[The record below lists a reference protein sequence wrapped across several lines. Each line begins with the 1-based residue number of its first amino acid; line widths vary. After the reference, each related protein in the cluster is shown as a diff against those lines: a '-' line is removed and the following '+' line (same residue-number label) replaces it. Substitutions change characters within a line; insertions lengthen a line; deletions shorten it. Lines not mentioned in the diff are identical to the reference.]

1 MNPSGDA
8 PRTFIHTHAAQI
20 ALQSIDRIV
29 EEEVIGVVIAAPG
42 CGKSE
47 CISYWR
53 QKRGQKIRHAW
64 IEADVLTS
72 PRPILNALVEVL
84 GIRFGHNMAET
95 KKLIEQTLAR
105 DPIPVFFDEAD
116 LLTVR
121 ALELLRSI
129 WDQVSALRGA
139 NGERGFPLA
148 LFGAPR
154 LAQMLDRD
162 DLERLHRRIF
172 HRALL
177 PALAREELRKI
188 LATKWPEYSVED
200 EAVEDLLTRSRGSF
214 GWVNNIMRVATRL
227 CARNGRQITLRTLK
241 ATGKH
246 LIGLPEEE

>member
-1 MNPSGDA
+1 MNE
-8 PRTFIHTHAAQI
+8 PRTFIHTRAAQM

-29 EEEVIGVVIAAPG
+29 EEEIIGVVIAPPG

-53 QKRGQKIRHAW
+53 QKHGQKIRHVW

-72 PRPILNALVEVL
+72 PRPILNALVGVL
-84 GIRFGHNMAET
+84 GIHFGHNMAET
-95 KKLIEQTLAR
+95 KGLIEQALAANPL
-105 DPIPVFFDEAD
+105 PIFFDETD

-129 WDQVSALRGA
+129 WDQVSALRRM
-139 NGERGFPLA
+139 NGDRAFPLA

-154 LAQMLDRD
+154 LAKMLDRD

-172 HRALL
+172 HVASL
-177 PALAREELRKI
+177 PTLAREELRKF
-188 LATKWPEYSVED
+188 LSTKWPDYSVED
-200 EAVEDLLTRSRGSF
+200 EALEDFLALSRGSF

-227 CARNGRQITLRTLK
+227 AARNGRTITLRTLK
-241 ATGKH
+241 ATRKH